1 MCERNDRIEL
11 DKLEKVL
18 ANIRVTDRV
27 TRSDLEII
35 FMEMGG
41 SPDAISKENLMK
53 MI

>member
-11 DKLEKVL
+11 DSVQKVL
-18 ANIRVTDRV
+18 ANIRMADRV

-41 SPDAISKENLMK
+41 STDTISKENLMR